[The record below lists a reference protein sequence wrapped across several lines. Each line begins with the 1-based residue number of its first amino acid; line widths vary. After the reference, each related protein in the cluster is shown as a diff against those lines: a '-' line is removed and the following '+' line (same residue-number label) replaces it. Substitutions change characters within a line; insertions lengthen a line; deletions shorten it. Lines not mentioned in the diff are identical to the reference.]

1 MEYIGSDKLR
11 IKRNYKE
18 LNKKFK
24 IYKLKQ
30 ELESEKRKK
39 ELEWFKKFGTLE
51 DELPKITQ
59 NENLANYVK
68 GFGGKSITIEEIIE
82 RTKLAR
88 TLKYKRNNRKVL
100 RKKIEQRIRAKI
112 MKEIRQSL
120 GYNQ

>member
-1 MEYIGSDKLR
+1 MR

-39 ELEWFKKFGTLE
+39 ELEWFKKFGVLE

-59 NENLANYVK
+59 NENFTNYVK
-68 GFGGKSITIEEIIE
+68 GFGRKSITIEEIIE
-82 RTKLAR
+82 RRKLVR

-120 GYNQ
+120 GHNQ